1 MRCYKRVWH
10 GLFFLFVQG
19 CSIMQND
26 GIASDDKTA
35 NLCGL
40 LGILIVGAGVFG
52 KEAHAG
58 MTLIGV
64 VLLIA

>member
-1 MRCYKRVWH
+1 
-10 GLFFLFVQG
+10 
-19 CSIMQND
+19 MQND